1 MTNYNETLNK
11 QSDQKVADIFKDM
24 NLSHFFE
31 LLDEHIKERIVK
43 GDFDEVV
50 EARIVIRKGRTV
62 IA

>member
-24 NLSHFFE
+24 NLSDFFE